1 MTDAECGRAL
11 PMSPED
17 VFQAVS
23 DSRRRRVILSVDRV
37 EDGVEVNELSVEIAS
52 RENAIDPKKVTGE
65 QHSRVYIALVQNHL
79 TTLDELDAAC
89 YDSRAKL
96 VESTDATAPLA
107 RLIREV
113 TTDCYTPAEDAGE

>member
-1 MTDAECGRAL
+1 MTDTECGRAF

-23 DSRRRRVILSVDRV
+23 DRRRRRVILSVDRA
-37 EDGVEVNELSVEIAS
+37 EDGVGANELSVEIAS
-52 RENAIDPKKVTGE
+52 RENAIDPSKVTGE
-65 QHSRVYIALVQNHL
+65 QCSRVYIALVQNHL

-89 YDSRAKL
+89 YDSRSKL
-96 VESTDATAPLA
+96 VRSTDATGPLA

-113 TTDCYTPAEDAGE
+113 TTDCYTPAEGASE